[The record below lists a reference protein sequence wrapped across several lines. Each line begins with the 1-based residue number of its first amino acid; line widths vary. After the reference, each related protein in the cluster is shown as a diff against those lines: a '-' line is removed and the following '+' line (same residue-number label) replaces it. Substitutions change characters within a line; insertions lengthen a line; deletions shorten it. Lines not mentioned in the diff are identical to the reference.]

1 MKKTVF
7 LMLAFVVG
15 IAVQGF
21 SQTDKPATD
30 FFAGK
35 WEILVVGTPNGD
47 AKFAT
52 EITRK
57 DGKLVGELKVA
68 AGDIKE
74 TIPATVEEAEGKITI
89 FFTTQG
95 YDVNIALSK
104 VDDDN
109 LKGTLMDMFDAK
121 AKRVKE

>member
-47 AKFAT
+47 AKFTT
-52 EITRK
+52 ELIRK
-57 DGKLVGELKVA
+57 DGKLTGELKVA
-68 AGDIKE
+68 AGDVKDAM
-74 TIPATVEEAEGKITI
+74 PATVEEAEGKITI
-89 FFTTQG
+89 FFSTQG
-95 YDVNIALSK
+95 YDVNVELNK

-109 LKGTLMDMFDAK
+109 LKGTLMNMFEAK
-121 AKRVKE
+121 AKRVK